1 MDELNKEI
9 VLLKELIKE
18 GDLADARIICEKLV
32 SINPAHTEINY
43 LMGSIFD
50 KLNLIKRAEEFLH
63 KALNLDP
70 NHYDTLVE
78 LSLFHE
84 KNGDRDKASLYRER
98 SFRIANEINRS

>member
-9 VLLKELIKE
+9 GLLKEIIKE
-18 GDLADARIICEKLV
+18 GDLADARIICEKLI
-32 SINPAHTEINY
+32 SINPAHTELNY
-43 LMGSIFD
+43 LMGYIFD

-84 KNGDRDKASLYRER
+84 KNGEHDKASFYRER
-98 SFRIANEINRS
+98 SFRLANKINQS